1 MASARTATK
10 NGRRKTTATVT
21 VPRLRARPWSSH
33 AERSRVAAIAAGAA
47 ARRRLPAKLTRAT
60 KARGCRSTRMIRRI
74 IDHALL

>member
-10 NGRRKTTATVT
+10 NGHRRTTATVT
-21 VPRLRARPWSSH
+21 VPPSARPWSSH

-60 KARGCRSTRMIRRI
+60 KARGCRSRMIRRI

>member
-21 VPRLRARPWSSH
+21 VPPSGPGHGAAH

-60 KARGCRSTRMIRRI
+60 KARGCRSRMIRRI